1 MFYLLISICISS
13 FLFVIFKLFDVLKV
27 NTFQAIV
34 VNYFV
39 AAVLG
44 FYLSNNSVSFQEIP
58 NQPWFIG
65 AFLLG
70 IMFILV
76 FNIMALTSQK
86 NGLSVASVSSKM
98 SVVIAIVF
106 GVWYYEESLGF
117 IKLLGILL
125 ALIAVYLTSVKEK
138 KETTV
143 KQVSL
148 LFPILL
154 FFGSGAIDTSL
165 KFIETRFVEEGG
177 VPLFSATIFGCAF
190 ILGMIILLYQ
200 IIRGAFRLE
209 FKNILGGILLGV
221 PNYFSIVYLLK
232 ALSTDGMESS
242 TAFTLNN
249 VGIVILSTLFGLF
262 IFKEKLI
269 WKNWLGIVIAIVSI
283 LLVMSANEWYLQ
295 NHRKTINRNAI

>member
-13 FLFVIFKLFDVLKV
+13 FLFVIFKLFDVLKI

-76 FNIMALTSQK
+76 FNVMALTSQK

-117 IKLLGILL
+117 VKLFGILL

-138 KETTV
+138 KETTE

-154 FFGSGAIDTSL
+154 FIGSGAIDTSL
-165 KFIETRFVEEGG
+165 KFVETTFVQQGG

-190 ILGMIILLYQ
+190 ILGMSILLYQ
-200 IIRGAFRLE
+200 MVKGTFRFE

-283 LLVMSANEWYLQ
+283 LLVMSANE
-295 NHRKTINRNAI
+295 